1 MYNSSSMMMPIAN
14 LTINSYIDSYTNSTT
29 YTKKVMEDQ
38 TEDGRGSDGKSLEER
53 RDANTKGGTDG
64 NGNENL
70 KQQQQEE
77 QDNDDDDD
85 DKNLQQQE
93 QEKKDDDDDEDC
105 NDDEDDEDDEDDA
118 DIINDKYDEEYD
130 EEEDDD
136 DEDNDEDDNDQD
148 DNDDD
153 DDEAKIC
160 INKDEILGM
169 VKFVVFK
176 NQKKRATSAHD
187 CSLKDGTIHENEP
200 GVKKRKLERE
210 QIVVGL
216 NDTSDKSRD
225 ISRWKNI
232 VMTPSVKKLVEED
245 LKTWTPSFA
254 FMVSS
259 VDYY

>member
-1 MYNSSSMMMPIAN
+1 
-14 LTINSYIDSYTNSTT
+14 
-29 YTKKVMEDQ
+29 MEDQ

-64 NGNENL
+64 NGGNENL

-77 QDNDDDDD
+77 QDNADDDDD
-85 DKNLQQQE
+85 ENIQQQE
-93 QEKKDDDDDEDC
+93 QEKKDNDDDEDC

-153 DDEAKIC
+153 DEAKIR